1 MQKDQQAP
9 ATRRID
15 LSNCKLLSPYGRN
28 AADSLKVDVKVGGLV
43 KEGVVI
49 KTGLIN
55 KFGLITKLSPVS
67 SARLARSS
75 SPTAIR

>member
-1 MQKDQQAP
+1 MQNDKKTP

-28 AADSLKVDVKVGGLV
+28 AADTLKVDNKVGGIIKV
-43 KEGVVI
+43 GV
-49 KTGLIN
+49 IN

-67 SARLARSS
+67 SARLAGSS
-75 SPTAIR
+75 SRVR

>member
-1 MQKDQQAP
+1 MQNDKKTP

-28 AADSLKVDVKVGGLV
+28 AADTLKVDTKVGGIIKV
-43 KEGVVI
+43 GVI
-49 KTGLIN
+49 S

-67 SARLARSS
+67 SARLAGSS
-75 SPTAIR
+75 SRVR